1 MSFSNPAS
9 GAKDA
14 AARYVQSLLEV
25 LGDRDPIEVLSGL
38 DLSLDRSTSGL
49 TLTQLAQPE
58 KSGKWSVTDVVQHLA
73 DSELVTS
80 YRIRMIL
87 ASDTPDIQGY
97 DQDAWAQR
105 LRYAQSSLADA
116 LTQIRVLR
124 TRNLELLRRLQP
136 DEWERT
142 GTHSERGRE
151 SIRHITKLQ
160 AAHDLVHLRQIAR
173 IKSVILSEERALKGA
188 ARQTSKATAWDAA
201 ASSPPTEA

>member
-9 GAKDA
+9 GAKGA
-14 AARYVQSLLEV
+14 AALYVQSLLDV

-38 DLSLDRSTSGL
+38 DVSLARATAGL
-49 TLTQLAQPE
+49 TPTQLRQPE
-58 KSGKWSVTDVVQHLA
+58 KPGKWSVIEVVQHLA

-97 DQDAWAQR
+97 DQDAWAHR
-105 LRYAQSSLADA
+105 LRYAESSLPDA
-116 LTQIRVLR
+116 LAQIRVLR
-124 TRNLELLRRLQP
+124 GRGLELLRGLQP
-136 DEWERT
+136 DEWERA
-142 GTHSERGRE
+142 GMHSERGRE

-173 IKSVILSEERALKGA
+173 ITSAILSEAGAPNRAPGQA
-188 ARQTSKATAWDAA
+188 PKAPSSDGTA
-201 ASSPPTEA
+201 STPVTEA